1 MSIWLSQA
9 DLEGAMSVATVAA
22 IFDDQNT
29 GTLNV
34 AAMGMVIDRGEHEV
48 LSFMVGEYD
57 QSILTDPI
65 TQAQLADDFFL
76 KGCALEYAVAYAF
89 DRHPEYVRANG
100 RERGDRFKR
109 AEERM
114 VRVLQR
120 RQRPTALPK
129 PPANVGG
136 TVVDNAHR
144 LVTDSPDGTYNGGDY
159 ITVASI
165 GCDAWTRLP
174 RCLRLL

>member
-34 AAMGMVIDRGEHEV
+34 AAMGLVIDRGEHEV
-48 LSFMVGEYD
+48 LSWLIDEYGQD
-57 QSILTDPI
+57 VLTNS
-65 TQAQLADDFFL
+65 TLQADLADDIFL
-76 KGCALEYAVAYAF
+76 KGCALEYTVAYAF

-109 AEERM
+109 AQERM
-114 VRVLQR
+114 ERVLQS
-120 RQRPTALPK
+120 RQRPTSMPK
-129 PPANVGG
+129 VPANVGG
-136 TVVDNAHR
+136 FVVDNGPR
-144 LVTDSPDGTYNGGDY
+144 LVVDSADGTSNAGDF
-159 ITVASI
+159 
-165 GCDAWTRLP
+165 
-174 RCLRLL
+174 